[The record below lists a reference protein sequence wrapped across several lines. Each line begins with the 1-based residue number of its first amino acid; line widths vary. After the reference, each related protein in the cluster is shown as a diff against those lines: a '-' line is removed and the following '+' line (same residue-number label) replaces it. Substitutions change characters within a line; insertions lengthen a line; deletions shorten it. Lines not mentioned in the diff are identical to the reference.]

1 MGSFKRAQLTIL
13 AYLPT
18 RLLRHLQFVVGSGRA
33 PLIAQTWSEINDLLQ
48 VHPVSVAIIDPSGM
62 AMELEQLTVAYPSLP
77 VIAYVPL
84 TTQSFTTITQLA
96 QTGLQHV
103 VLYSHDDDS
112 PRFLSLID
120 QVKMSPLTVRVIYA
134 LRPKLT
140 MLPLRLAKAVENL
153 FEEPHRYP
161 NAQDLATESTIRLVR
176 VHRAFRE
183 VGLATPKKIFIA
195 AKMLKAYSYL
205 GDPAHSVNAVSK
217 KLGYRHTRILSDHSN
232 ELFGLNPSR
241 LHTYM
246 TEDQV
251 VEKILASIDVSPVAA
266 APGESGQG
274 SSNASSG
281 SV

>member
-1 MGSFKRAQLTIL
+1 MTIL

-18 RLLRHLQFVVGSGRA
+18 RLLRHLQFVAGGERT
-33 PLIAQTWSEINDLLQ
+33 LQIAQTWSEINDLLQ
-48 VHPVSVAIIDPSGM
+48 VNPVSVAIIDPSGM
-62 AMELEQLTVAYPSLP
+62 AMELEQLMVAYPSLP
-77 VIAYVPL
+77 VIAYVPF
-84 TTQSFTTITQLA
+84 TTQSFTTVTQLA

-103 VLYSHDDDS
+103 VLYSHDDDL
-112 PRFLSLID
+112 PRFQALID
-120 QVKMSPLTVRVIYA
+120 QVKTSPLTVRVIYA

-140 MLPLRLAKAVENL
+140 MLPLRLTKAVENL

-161 NAQDLATESTIRLVR
+161 NAQDLATESAISLVR

-183 VGLATPKKIFIA
+183 AGLATPKKIFIA

-205 GDPAHSVNAVSK
+205 GDPGHSVNAVSK

-241 LHTYM
+241 LHTYL

-251 VEKILASIDVSPVAA
+251 VEKILASVDGSPLPAA
-266 APGESGQG
+266 SRETSQG
-274 SSNASSG
+274 SSMAT
-281 SV
+281 

>member
-1 MGSFKRAQLTIL
+1 MDSFDWPNLTIL
-13 AYLPT
+13 AHLPA
-18 RLLRHLQFVVGSGRA
+18 RLLRHLQFVVGSDRA
-33 PLIAQTWSEINDLLQ
+33 LLIAQTWGEINELLQ
-48 VHPVSVAIIDPSGM
+48 VHPVSVAIIDPTGM
-62 AMELEQLTVAYPSLP
+62 AMAPGQLMAAYPSLP

-120 QVKMSPLTVRVIYA
+120 QVKTSPLTVRVICA

-140 MLPLRLAKAVENL
+140 MLPLSLAKAVENL
-153 FEEPHRYP
+153 FEEPHRFP
-161 NAQDLATESTIRLVR
+161 NAQDLATESKINLVR

-183 VGLATPKKIFIA
+183 AGLATPKKIFIA
-195 AKMLKAYSYL
+195 AKMLRAYSYL
-205 GDPAHSVNAVSK
+205 GDSAHSVNSVSK
-217 KLGYRHTRILSDHSN
+217 KLGYRHARILSDHSN

-246 TEDQV
+246 TEDHV
-251 VEKILASIDVSPVAA
+251 VEKILSSIDVSPMTA
-266 APGESGQG
+266 APEPRAISRPI
-274 SSNASSG
+274 N
-281 SV
+281 SVTTP